1 MGWGLSIWWTDARIV
16 QRMVLFSK
24 WLIARST
31 AHGLA
36 THHGAYKAYILWY
49 TCCYVPYFA
58 ADSLCHLL
66 ATKPCMPSIRFNK
79 NSGCIFSGSPP
90 DWRCRYENL
99 DPHPRYRTRVGYKYP
114 SGVGYAG
121 VARASMWCHCDGRA
135 SSRAGRGRVGCYDAR
150 DGVHGAQLSM
160 WECA

>member
-1 MGWGLSIWWTDARIV
+1 MCYTSNRVGPYRHARSV

-49 TCCYVPYFA
+49 TCCYAPYFA
-58 ADSLCHLL
+58 TDSLCHLL
-66 ATKPCMPSIRFNK
+66 ATKPCMPSIRCNK
-79 NSGCIFSGSPP
+79 NSGHIFSGSPP

-99 DPHPRYRTRVGYKYP
+99 DPYPRKYP
-114 SGVGYAG
+114 TGVWYHGG
-121 VARASMWCHCDGRA
+121 ITASMWCHCGGMGDVT
-135 SSRAGRGRVGCYDAR
+135 SRVGQRERYDTR
-150 DGVHGAQLSM
+150 DGVRGAQLSM